1 MSLINSLRSLPAKQ
15 ALALA
20 LLEKQRRTALK
31 EAQTASTMGTS
42 NQPQPQDAAAVL
54 STISAYSPVLDPE
67 HPLYDLLHKK
77 ARTKV
82 YWGGRGSMKSWGI
95 AEALVR
101 TAVRRTVR
109 VLCVR
114 EYQISIADSSHALLA
129 ATIIRLGLSAF
140 FVVTEKQIRSLN
152 GSVFIFKG
160 MHNNENGIRSMFG
173 IDICWV
179 EEAQTV
185 SKSSWEALSPTIREA
200 GAEIWVSYNLIN
212 ETDATHA
219 RFVDENG
226 DAKRTDSIVHK
237 LNYDRNPFFKDSPLY
252 QEMLDDRASSEHL
265 YEHIWLGMPR
275 VIDDSIILS
284 GKYVEEEFDDHIEKL
299 ADRLFFGVD
308 WGFAQ
313 DPSAAV
319 RMFIIEQT
327 FSAQEIDMRNALL
340 EQGQTL
346 QAPWRDLYVSHEAY
360 RRGVE
365 LDDYLE
371 FFKPIPD
378 MQGWPV
384 KADCS
389 QPATISHVARKCQL
403 SMTGAE
409 KWPGSVE
416 DGVKSLRGFRRIVVH
431 KRCVNTL
438 RECRLYSYKVDR
450 ITKEIL
456 PVIVDKYNHAI
467 DAMRYALDGYIQR
480 GGTMS
485 IWEKLAA

>member
-1 MSLINSLRSLPAKQ
+1 MSLINSLRSLPPKQ

-20 LLEKQRRTALK
+20 LLEKQRRTALR
-31 EAQTASTMGTS
+31 EAQAATTTNLSL
-42 NQPQPQDAAAVL
+42 QPQDAVAVL
-54 STISAYSPVLDPE
+54 STISAYSPCLDPA
-67 HPLYDLLHKK
+67 HPLYDLLHKR

-114 EYQISIADSSHALLA
+114 EYQNSIADSSHALLA

-160 MHNNENGIRSMFG
+160 MHGNEQGIRSTFG

-179 EEAQTV
+179 EEAQTC
-185 SKSSWEALSPTIREA
+185 SKSSWDALTPTIREA

-219 RFVDENG
+219 RFVNEDG
-226 DAKRTDSIVHK
+226 SARRTDSIVHK
-237 LNYDRNPFFKDSPLY
+237 INYDRNPFFRDSPMY
-252 QEMLDDRASSEHL
+252 QEMLDDKAASQHL
-265 YEHIWLGMPR
+265 YEHIWLGMPL
-275 VIDDSIILS
+275 VMDDSIVLS
-284 GKYVEEEFDDHIEKL
+284 GKYVEEEFDDNLWTRAE
-299 ADRLFFGVD
+299 RLFFGVD
-308 WGFAQ
+308 WGYAQ

-327 FSAQEIDMRNALL
+327 FSAQEIDMRR
-340 EQGQTL
+340 EMESRGEIPQV
-346 QAPWRDLYVSHEAY
+346 PWRDLYVSHEAY

-365 LDDYLE
+365 LDDYQK
-371 FFKPIPD
+371 FFEPVPD
-378 MQGWPV
+378 MHDWPV

-389 QPATISHVARKCQL
+389 QPATISHVAGKCQL
-403 SMTGAE
+403 MMDGAE

-416 DGVKSLRGFRRIVVH
+416 DGVRALRGFRRIVVH

-450 ITKEIL
+450 LTKEIL
-456 PVIVDKYNHAI
+456 PVIVDKHNHAI

-480 GGTMS
+480 GGS
-485 IWEKLAA
+485 LGVWEKLAA